1 VRDVASQLRPQISKN
16 ERDKLASVGTKNPE
30 AYQLYLKGRYYAGK
44 YTPEGVDKGLDY
56 FRQAINLDPN
66 YAAPYAGIAYAYCVA
81 DDFNLSPREAM
92 TKGNEAAKKALELDD
107 SLPEAHYVMAWID
120 FGYSYD
126 QSGAEKELRRA
137 LELAPEYSAAHEYY
151 GWYLVAAGHL
161 EAGVEESRRG
171 LELDP
176 LSVEI
181 NALMGTNLYFAR
193 KYDQAIDQL
202 HKTLDMEPNDWLARM
217 FLGLAYEQK
226 GDLARAVEELQKASN
241 VEPDIPWPLA
251 ELGHA
256 YGLSGKKS
264 DAENVLRE
272 LESRSQRGY
281 VPAYNIATV
290 YVGLGEKEKALS
302 FLEKAYADRSMIM
315 TFVKVDPELDGLHF
329 APRYTD
335 LLRRMGL
342 PQ

>member
-1 VRDVASQLRPQISKN
+1 M
-16 ERDKLASVGTKNPE
+16 
-30 AYQLYLKGRYYAGK
+30 
-44 YTPEGVDKGLDY
+44 
-56 FRQAINLDPN
+56 
-66 YAAPYAGIAYAYCVA
+66 AYAYCVA

-137 LELAPEYSAAHEYY
+137 LELAPEYAAAHEYY

-161 EAGVEESRRG
+161 EAGIEESRRG

-302 FLEKAYADRSMIM
+302 FLEKAYADHSMIM

-329 APRYTD
+329 APRYAD